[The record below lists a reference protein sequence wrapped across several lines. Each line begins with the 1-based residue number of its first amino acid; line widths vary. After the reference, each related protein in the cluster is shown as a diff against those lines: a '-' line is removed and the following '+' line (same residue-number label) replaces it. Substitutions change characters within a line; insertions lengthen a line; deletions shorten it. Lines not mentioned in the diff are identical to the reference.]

1 MLVLSKMT
9 KGMKYSNDKIDEA
22 SGPGLGTVS
31 VDFLVQ
37 KLAGQS
43 EHLRESLKS
52 EILGAISETRRAAEV
67 IEPKPMKIASSRRR
81 TLKEKLLE
89 NLSYP
94 DMLFRERSVVSAS
107 ETTFRWIFE
116 RENRPDRPWASF
128 CEWLEAPDK
137 QLYWITG
144 KPGSGKSTLMKF
156 ITEEPN
162 DDLTTKPGKSHI
174 GPRYLP
180 FLQTWAAGLPL
191 VVASYYFWAIG
202 SPMQRSKE
210 GMLRTLL
217 HGLLSQAD
225 PEVIATVMPESWEAL
240 HLFDE
245 DPRPYTESSL
255 QSFLSRTI
263 QHMCRSTKICL
274 FIDGLDEFKGKH
286 DDLILYL
293 SDVLQRYPIKVC
305 VSSRQWQVFED
316 AFHDE
321 PSLRLQDLTLSDM
334 MGYVQSKLYAQPAF
348 ALLKGLDKSFADKLH
363 ENIALRAD
371 GVFLWLVLVVE
382 SLRKGIAAGDRVS
395 DLQTRLDHLPQDLEA
410 LFERILDELDPEYL
424 DHAIQYFELMKASR
438 DVAPLNVMVFSYA
451 DEDDEKFGLSSPV
464 GSLDRE
470 TYENRKDQLKRRLN
484 SRCMGLLEI
493 TEQAPSTVGVFV
505 DASQSR
511 VNYLHKTFGDY
522 IARDEVHERLDRRA
536 GRGSHQAYD
545 PHLRLCSAG
554 LAFVKSN
561 PFEPL
566 SAKDSMRSDTFAAII
581 KSSLVNCLC
590 HAAAVQEPGIQSM
603 IRLVDELGN
612 FYEANSHQFN
622 RPHHADIAYHKPIF
636 DFSVHNGGA
645 FVSFVIHCE
654 VVEYIRVK
662 AQQRSQTLKLWHK
675 VSAPV
680 RKQRRRPTRAT
691 DGWSDLNCQL
701 TQAVVLNPPSPAIVE
716 LLLGRGADFQYKD
729 PVAGVSNWELALV
742 AYIYHWHKKSKRV
755 EKSEEIVT
763 LMIKYGAP
771 TERKDIM
778 RTYKKVARQAFVAKV
793 DNSFIS
799 NVEQKLKT
807 IKQELNQ

>member
-1 MLVLSKMT
+1 MAEAVAGLSLAANILQMVEYGGVFVTTAWKIYSARTDTDIVKDFKQLQYLAKDVDKVLVSLEQDIPAVSSTCEGSDSGDPELARLAEECRKVTVEILEFVGKTGDQKSWKTRMHRAVKEAFQLTWGQDKLNKLETRLDRMRNQLTLRLVHSLRQFTVESIETQMLVLSKMT

-43 EHLRESLKS
+43 EHIRESLKS
-52 EILGAISETRRAAEV
+52 EILGAISEKRRASEV
-67 IEPKPMKIASSRRR
+67 FEPKPMKIASSRRR

-137 QLYWITG
+137 PLYWITG

-156 ITEEPN
+156 ITE
-162 DDLTTKPGKSHI
+162 DDLTTKPGKSRI

-263 QHMCRSTKICL
+263 QHICRSTKICL
-274 FIDGLDEFKGKH
+274 FIDGLDEFKGQH
-286 DDLILYL
+286 EDLILYL
-293 SDVLQRYPIKVC
+293 SDVLQRYPIKLC
-305 VSSRQWQVFED
+305 VSSRQWQIFED
-316 AFHDE
+316 AFHDK

-334 MGYVQSKLYAQPAF
+334 MGYAQSKLYAQPAF
-348 ALLKGLDKSFADKLH
+348 ALLKGLDQFFSDKLH

-371 GVFLWLVLVVE
+371 GVFLWLVLVVK

-424 DHAIQYFELMKASR
+424 DHAVQYFELMKASR

-493 TEQAPSTVGVFV
+493 TEQAPPTVGVFV

-522 IARDEVHERLDRRA
+522 IARDEVHERLGRRA

-603 IRLVDELGN
+603 IRLVDEL
-612 FYEANSHQFN
+612 
-622 RPHHADIAYHKPIF
+622 
-636 DFSVHNGGA
+636 
-645 FVSFVIHCE
+645 
-654 VVEYIRVK
+654 
-662 AQQRSQTLKLWHK
+662 
-675 VSAPV
+675 
-680 RKQRRRPTRAT
+680 
-691 DGWSDLNCQL
+691 
-701 TQAVVLNPPSPAIVE
+701 
-716 LLLGRGADFQYKD
+716 
-729 PVAGVSNWELALV
+729 
-742 AYIYHWHKKSKRV
+742 
-755 EKSEEIVT
+755 
-763 LMIKYGAP
+763 
-771 TERKDIM
+771 
-778 RTYKKVARQAFVAKV
+778 
-793 DNSFIS
+793 
-799 NVEQKLKT
+799 
-807 IKQELNQ
+807 